1 MNRLI
6 IALSILFT
14 YSVSQACTN
23 FLITKGAS
31 HDGSTMISYNA
42 DSHTLYGELY
52 HWPAATYPEGT
63 MLDIYDWDSGKYLGK
78 IKQVLETYNVVG
90 NMNEYQV
97 AIGETT
103 FGGLKELHH
112 QKDAIIDYG
121 SLMYIALQRSKS
133 AREAVK
139 IIAEL
144 LAEYGYASHGE
155 SFSIMDKN
163 EVWVMEMVGK
173 GEFGKGAL
181 WVARLIPDGYIS
193 AHANQARIQKFPL
206 KYKNGGISSDELDK
220 IFDPKVNTVYA
231 ADVIDFA
238 MQHGFYKGRKKDF
251 SFSDVYAPVDFGG
264 ARFCESRVWSMF
276 RQVNS
281 DMEKYESY
289 AMGFD
294 LKNRMPLFIKPD
306 RKISLKN
313 MIAFMGDH
321 FEGTKMDFRND
332 PGAGAFGLP
341 YRWRGLTW
349 KVDDVEYFNE
359 RSTSTQQTGFTF
371 VAQGRNNYEDPIG
384 GILWFGVDD
393 SYFTVYNP
401 IFCGVLSVP
410 KSYRKGF
417 GNMMQF
423 EPDAAFWVFN
433 QVSNLA
439 YTRYSYIAPFVKEE
453 QERIENKF
461 MTSIDIISEAANKLY
476 KVDKELGLQYITD
489 YSVTQADNTVQI
501 WKELYK
507 FLFVK
512 FVDGNIKKTE
522 GKKFI
527 DNGNGKN
534 IPAYPDQP
542 GYSKEVYKEIIKET
556 GDRYKMRSTK

>member
-1 MNRLI
+1 MNRFI
-6 IALSILFT
+6 IVLTLVFSYSLSN
-14 YSVSQACTN
+14 ACTN
-23 FLITKGAS
+23 FLISKGATT
-31 HDGSTMISYNA
+31 DGSTMISYNA

-52 HWPAATYPEGT
+52 YWAAANYPEGT
-63 MLDIYDWDSGKYLGK
+63 MLDVYDWDSGEYRGK
-78 IKQVLETYNVVG
+78 IKQALHTYNVVG

-112 QKDAIIDYG
+112 QKGAIIDYG
-121 SLMYIALQRSKS
+121 SLIYITLQRSKN
-133 AREAVK
+133 AREAIKV
-139 IIAEL
+139 IAEL

-163 EVWVMEMVGK
+163 EVWIMEMVGK
-173 GEFGKGAL
+173 GAFGKGAV
-181 WVARLIPDGYIS
+181 WVARLIPEGYIS
-193 AHANQARIQKFPL
+193 AHANQARIQGFPL
-206 KYKNGGISSDELDK
+206 KYSKGGISSKQIDK
-220 IFDPKVNTVYA
+220 IFDPGVNTVYA
-231 ADVIDFA
+231 YDVISFA
-238 MQHGFYKGRKKDF
+238 KDHGFYKGKDKDF

-276 RQVNS
+276 RQVNN
-281 DMEKYESY
+281 DMDKYESY

-306 RKISLKN
+306 RKISLKD

-321 FEGTKMDFRND
+321 FEGTKMDFRDD
-332 PGAGAFGLP
+332 PGSGAFGLP

-349 KVDDVEYFNE
+349 KIDGTEYFNE

-371 VAQGRNNYEDPIG
+371 IAQGRSQYSDPVG

-401 IFCGVLSVP
+401 IFCGIRSVP
-410 KSYRKGF
+410 KSYEKGF

-439 YTRYSYIAPFVKEE
+439 YTRYNAIAPYIKQE
-453 QERIENKF
+453 QGEIEDNYIK
-461 MTSIDIISEAANKLY
+461 SIDIISDAADKLY
-476 KVDKELGLQYITD
+476 KVDKDLGLQYITD
-489 YSVTQADNTVQI
+489 YSVNQAENAVKK
-501 WKELYK
+501 WKELYG
-507 FLFVK
+507 FLFAK
-512 FVDGNIKKTE
+512 FVDGNIKKTD

-527 DNGNGKN
+527 DNGNGKH
-534 IPAYPDQP
+534 IPVYPDQP
-542 GYSKEVYKEIIKET
+542 GYGERVYREIIKET
-556 GDRYKMRSTK
+556 GDRYKMR